1 MADLVTKIQ
10 KILRSKCSYDRH
22 CALLGVIFHGGS
34 KNYTDIDL
42 RDLEHDAFSTKSPY
56 LASCQPDNLQ
66 ICTLDREITVLQVP
80 ETNFGAIFGTAEKN
94 HP

>member
-1 MADLVTKIQ
+1 MF
-10 KILRSKCSYDRH
+10 RSKCSYDRH
-22 CALLGVIFHGGS
+22 SALLGVIFHGGS
-34 KNYTDIDL
+34 KNDIEIDL
-42 RDLEHDAFSTKSPY
+42 RDPEHDVFSTKSPY

-80 ETNFGAIFGTAEKN
+80 ETNFDAIFGTAVKN

>member
-1 MADLVTKIQ
+1 M
-10 KILRSKCSYDRH
+10 
-22 CALLGVIFHGGS
+22 IFHGGS
-34 KNYTDIDL
+34 KNDIEIDL
-42 RDLEHDAFSTKSPY
+42 RDLEHDAFSTKSSY

-80 ETNFGAIFGTAEKN
+80 ETNFDAIFGTAVKN